1 MTPMQKFKMEEM
13 RREYEAME
21 KRFMAY
27 GETSFEALRNLS
39 NPEDKNVTVVQQI
52 ITETDEDG
60 RPFYDLSIVLIE
72 PDGNIIDMKKMM
84 HPDDV
89 NRYLQELV
97 EI

>member
-1 MTPMQKFKMEEM
+1 MQKFVMEEM
-13 RREYEAME
+13 RRVYAAME

-27 GETSFEALRNLS
+27 GETSFEALRNPN

-72 PDGNIIDMKKMM
+72 PDGSIIDMKKMM

-89 NRYLQELV
+89 NQYLQELV